1 MASDNLAGYFAI
13 PPSCDKERGS
23 SSCELYIAWFTEV
36 NGGVETISFKAD
48 HKGGGE
54 EFSLLFSYGGDV
66 AATKVSLR
74 SK

>member
-23 SSCELYIAWFTEV
+23 CQLYIAWFTEV

-48 HKGGGE
+48 HKGGE
-54 EFSLLFSYGGDV
+54 ELSLLFTYGGDV
-66 AATKVSLR
+66 AATKVSPR